1 MKERDPSKTGCLSPG
16 TGGVWGRRTLLRGQP
31 WALRRFSGTQPLP
44 PEATNTPSPGGDH
57 QNCCP
62 LSPGEGDRIAP
73 VEKRR
78 PGPVGRG
85 QEETEDSRFRPA
97 GSPGRAPALAFRV
110 KNWGMN
116 ERMQNRAGGGAVS
129 VRCGAGPSL
138 TLGLLSPGPA
148 GRDVKCHVSDS
159 PGEQSQP
166 LRGRSRLGARL
177 RLSLV
182 RREAASGFVCG
193 RDAGEFTVGSVE
205 VAFGEKR
212 PATAS
217 GKEHAPGPGPRG
229 PRTQTRRG
237 PSTRTC
243 RGRWWRRARGW
254 PLGAAGEGPALGTL
268 RHPVFADPALGPVAT

>member
-1 MKERDPSKTGCLSPG
+1 MVTTKTAARCPLGRGTESPRWRSAGLDPWGA
-16 TGGVWGRRTLLRGQP
+16 GRRRP
-31 WALRRFSGTQPLP
+31 
-44 PEATNTPSPGGDH
+44 
-57 QNCCP
+57 
-62 LSPGEGDRIAP
+62 
-73 VEKRR
+73 RR
-78 PGPVGRG
+78 PE
-85 QEETEDSRFRPA
+85 QTATKASRFRPA

-116 ERMQNRAGGGAVS
+116 EQMQNRAGGGAVS

-193 RDAGEFTVGSVE
+193 RDVGEFTVGSVE

-212 PATAS
+212 PARS
-217 GKEHAPGPGPRG
+217 DPR
-229 PRTQTRRG
+229 RH
-237 PSTRTC
+237 
-243 RGRWWRRARGW
+243 RGRST
-254 PLGAAGEGPALGTL
+254 PL
-268 RHPVFADPALGPVAT
+268 D